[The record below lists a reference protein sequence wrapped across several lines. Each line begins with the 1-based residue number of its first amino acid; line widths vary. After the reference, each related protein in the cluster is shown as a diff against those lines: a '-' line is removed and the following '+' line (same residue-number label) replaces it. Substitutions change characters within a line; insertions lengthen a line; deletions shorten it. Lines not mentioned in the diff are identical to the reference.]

1 MTTLTEMQTKPFIV
15 QTEQPS
21 GQAISAVSTSDN
33 LMQVSGALG
42 AIILLILMGYWLIKK
57 LGLSPKNIGK
67 GQLLAVK
74 ASCSLGNKERVMVI
88 EINQEWL
95 VLGVT
100 AHSINLLH
108 QCPAQN
114 KASLTSQLEPL
125 TFQSVLKKK
134 QDAAY
139 TVASQIPIYK

>member
-1 MTTLTEMQTKPFIV
+1 MTTLTEIQTKPFIV

-21 GQAISAVSTSDN
+21 GQPIPAVSNSDN

-42 AIILLILMGYWLIKK
+42 GIILLILAGSWLVKK
-57 LGLSPKNIGK
+57 LGLSPQNSGK
-67 GQLLAVK
+67 DQLLTVK
-74 ASCSLGNKERVMVI
+74 TSCSLGSKERVVVV

-100 AHSINLLH
+100 ANSITLLH
-108 QCPAQN
+108 QYPVQN
-114 KASLTSQLEPL
+114 STSLISQPEPL

-134 QDAAY
+134 QDAANAA
-139 TVASQIPIYK
+139 ASNIPADK

>member
-1 MTTLTEMQTKPFIV
+1 MTTLTEIQTKPFIM

-21 GQAISAVSTSDN
+21 GQPIPAVSHSDN

-42 AIILLILMGYWLIKK
+42 GIILLILAGSWLVKK

-67 GQLLAVK
+67 GKLLTVK
-74 ASCSLGNKERVMVI
+74 TSCSLGSKERVVVI

-108 QCPAQN
+108 QCSAQN
-114 KASLTSQLEPL
+114 EVSLTSQPEPL

-139 TVASQIPIYK
+139 TAASKIPIYK